1 MADET
6 KMVKLTD
13 LLTEEQLDNVEKILN
28 NCGGDR
34 MQATKDLRSYLVH
47 FKDQLEAKGVVYEYL
62 AYVIA
67 YRQWTGGDNGD
78 RMVNP
83 GNN

>member
-1 MADET
+1 MSNET

-13 LLTEEQLDNVEKILN
+13 LLTHEQLDEVERILDA
-28 NCGGDR
+28 CGGDR
-34 MQATKDLRSYLVH
+34 MAATNTLRRY
-47 FKDQLEAKGVVYEYL
+47 FATFEKELESKGAHGPFL

>member
-1 MADET
+1 MSEGET
-6 KMVKLTD
+6 REVRLTD
-13 LLTEEQLDNVEKILN
+13 LLSHEQLDEVEKILN

-34 MQATKDLRSYLVH
+34 QLATKQLRTYLGQY
-47 FKDQLEAKGVVYEYL
+47 KAELEAKGVNSDYL

-78 RMVNP
+78 RVVAFSA
-83 GNN
+83 

>member
-1 MADET
+1 MADDK
-6 KMVKLTD
+6 KMLKLTD

-28 NCGGDR
+28 NCGGNR
-34 MQATKDLRSYLVH
+34 EQATKDLRSYLVH
-47 FKDQLEAKGVVYEYL
+47 FDAELQSKGAHYAFL

-78 RMVNP
+78 RMVP
-83 GNN
+83 ANN

>member
-1 MADET
+1 MSGEI
-6 KMVKLTD
+6 KQVRLSE
-13 LLTEEQLDNVEKILN
+13 LLTHEQLDEVENILN

-34 MQATKDLRSYLVH
+34 MKATKDLRTY
-47 FKDQLEAKGVVYEYL
+47 FGQFRAELEAKGVVSDYL

-78 RMVNP
+78 RVVAFST
-83 GNN
+83 